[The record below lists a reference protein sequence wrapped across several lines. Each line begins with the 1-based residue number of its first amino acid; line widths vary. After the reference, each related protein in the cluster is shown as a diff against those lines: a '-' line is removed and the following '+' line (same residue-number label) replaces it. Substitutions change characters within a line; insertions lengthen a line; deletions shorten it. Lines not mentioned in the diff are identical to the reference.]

1 MSGTRSD
8 WRYDRLTNVMMKPS
22 SLKRRIGV
30 SDDPGALKPSLAQCL
45 EAVLEQADGL
55 IDDVLTGL
63 DISVAKAKT
72 LNSRD
77 NNPATALAIE
87 LLLHQ
92 RAGVRTTFV
101 AQLRAAIFQGGGP
114 DANYGKNMMSFD
126 SLQLLEEEQLD
137 ENIEVARALQEI
149 SISVDEALPP
159 LDALMSTMLGWITIQ
174 SQINPLRP
182 QLFVRAL
189 RETLAVHVGD
199 VDARGAI
206 IGPASGRMG
215 VGLQKLYKEISDWLR
230 SFGVEPAGITSAAV
244 APGAVTKPGAAQS
257 SVARTLLTLDRLRKL
272 LAGELDDN
280 GNLVPRNPQDFL
292 HTVPA
297 SLETLQDLKQVDAM
311 VKRLSKK
318 AAKDAGDPSIA
329 RKPRKVAQT
338 SKQLGK
344 QLGEE
349 VARMMLDNLVE
360 DERLLPRVRDL
371 LQALEPVL
379 LPLTKT
385 DARFFSD
392 RLHPARQFLDRVTHR
407 SLGYT
412 SEQDEGFPKFMKS
425 VEDAIVALTENAGAG
440 GDLAPFGLALQ
451 RLEEIWAREDK
462 AQRKRREEG
471 ARTLL
476 HAEQRNMLAQRLSVE
491 FREKTVGKEVPQM
504 VVDFLGGAWAQ
515 AVAELQLTHPDGT
528 PDPYGFLKLVDEL
541 IWSVQPSVARR
552 NRTRLVEMVPRMLGQ
567 LRQGLQLID
576 FPAERISVLFDE
588 LIALHEKAL
597 EGIIRLKAPPVEL
610 EPPVLGAAE
619 EVQALP
625 EDAGDSEFWL
635 ADNEATEAGY
645 LQEEAVMPM
654 DLGATADA
662 AKEAPPATMAEL
674 NTGAWIELMLDG
686 NWVRAQLTW
695 ASPHRT
701 LFMFTSRG
709 GLAHSMSRRTMDR
722 LRSQGMIKIV
732 SDGHVVDNALDAVA
746 RTALRNTLDKNS

>member
-1 MSGTRSD
+1 M
-8 WRYDRLTNVMMKPS
+8 LKPPP
-22 SLKRRIGV
+22 LKRRIGV

-45 EAVLEQADGL
+45 EAVLDQADGL

-63 DISVAKAKT
+63 DIALAK
-72 LNSRD
+72 SR
-77 NNPATALAIE
+77 TAPGRGDPSPHTTLAIE
-87 LLLHQ
+87 LLVRQ
-92 RAGVRTTFV
+92 RAAVRKTFV
-101 AQLRAAIFQGGGP
+101 AQLRAAVFQGGGP
-114 DANYGKNMMSFD
+114 DANFGKNMMSFE

-159 LDALMSTMLGWITIQ
+159 LDALMSTLLGWITIQ
-174 SQINPLRP
+174 AQINPLRP

-189 RETLAVHVGD
+189 RETIAAHVGD

-215 VGLQKLYKEISDWLR
+215 VGLQKLYKEITDWLR
-230 SFGVEPAGITSAAV
+230 SYGVEPAGITSAAV
-244 APGAVTKPGAAQS
+244 APGAVTKVGAAQS
-257 SVARTLLTLDRLRKL
+257 SVAKTLLTLDRLRKL

-297 SLETLQDLKQVDAM
+297 SLESLQDLKQVDAM
-311 VKRLSKK
+311 VQRLTRK
-318 AAKDAGDPSIA
+318 ARSSGDDTVV

-344 QLGEE
+344 ELGEE

-412 SEQDEGFPKFMKS
+412 TEQDEGFPKFLKS

-440 GDLAPFGLALQ
+440 GDMAPFGLALQ
-451 RLEEIWAREDK
+451 RLEEIWTREDK
-462 AQRKRREEG
+462 AQRKRREE
-471 ARTLL
+471 AAKALL
-476 HAEQRNMLAQRLSVE
+476 HAEQRNMLAQRLSQE
-491 FREKTVGKEVPQM
+491 FRDKAQGKEVPQL

-528 PDPYGFLKLVDEL
+528 PDPYGFLNLVDEL

-567 LRQGLQLID
+567 LRQGLHLID
-576 FPAERISVLFDE
+576 YPAERISLLFDE

-597 EGIIRLKAPPVEL
+597 EGIRIKAPTVEL
-610 EPPVLGAAE
+610 PMPGLSGAEAERQIEPE
-619 EVQALP
+619 EVA
-625 EDAGDSEFWL
+625 DSEFWL
-635 ADNEATEAGY
+635 AGHEADESGY
-645 LQEEAVMPM
+645 LPEEAIMPM
-654 DLGATADA
+654 DLGARPEGGDA
-662 AKEAPPATMAEL
+662 PKTPTSVGEL

-686 NWVRAQLTW
+686 NWIRAQLTW

-709 GLAHSMSRRTMDR
+709 GLAHSMSRRTMER
-722 LRSQGMIKIV
+722 LRGQGMIKIV

-746 RTALRNTLDKNS
+746 QTALRNTLDKNG

>member
-1 MSGTRSD
+1 MVT
-8 WRYDRLTNVMMKPS
+8 S

-30 SDDPGALKPSLAQCL
+30 SDDPGALKPSLGQCL
-45 EAVLEQADGL
+45 DAVLGQAEGI
-55 IDDVLTGL
+55 IDDVLTSL
-63 DISVAKAKT
+63 DLLVVK
-72 LNSRD
+72 SRAGTTGRGGSLTPD
-77 NNPATALAIE
+77 SLLAIE
-87 LLLHQ
+87 LLVKQ
-92 RAGVRTTFV
+92 RLAFRQTFV
-101 AQLRAAIFQGGGP
+101 ARLRDAVYGGGGP
-114 DANYGKNMMSFD
+114 DAGYATQLMSFE

-159 LDALMSTMLGWITIQ
+159 LDALMSTLLGWITVQ
-174 SQINPLRP
+174 PQINPLRP

-189 RETLAVHVGD
+189 REAIAAHVGD

-215 VGLQKLYKEISDWLR
+215 VGLQKLYREITDWLR
-230 SFGVEPAGITSAAV
+230 SFGVEPAGITSSAV
-244 APGAVTKPGAAQS
+244 APGALGKPGGQPS
-257 SVARTLLTLDRLRKL
+257 TVARTLLTLDRLRKL

-280 GNLVPRNPQDFL
+280 GNIMPRNPQDFL

-311 VKRLSKK
+311 VKRLTRK
-318 AAKDAGDPSIA
+318 AKSSGDDTVV

-344 QLGEE
+344 ELGEE

-379 LPLTKT
+379 LPLTKS

-392 RLHPARQFLDRVTHR
+392 RQHPARQFLDRVTHR

-412 SEQDEGFPKFMKS
+412 TEQDEGFPKFMKS
-425 VEDAIVALTENAGAG
+425 VEDAIVALTEHAGAD
-440 GDLAPFGLALQ
+440 GDMAPFGLALQ

-462 AQRKRREEG
+462 AQRKRREEA
-471 ARTLL
+471 ARALL
-476 HAEQRNMLAQRLSVE
+476 HAEQRNMLAQRLSFE
-491 FREKTVGKEVPQM
+491 FREKAHGKEVPQL

-528 PDPYGFLKLVDEL
+528 PDPYGFLTLVDEL

-567 LRQGLQLID
+567 LRQGLHLID
-576 FPAERISVLFDE
+576 YPAERISLLFDE

-597 EGIIRLKAPPVEL
+597 EGVRLKVPEVTLPPVGES
-610 EPPVLGAAE
+610 G
-619 EVQALP
+619 P
-625 EDAGDSEFWL
+625 ESERQISPDESPDSEFWL
-635 ADNEATEAGY
+635 ADHEANESGY
-645 LQEEAVMPM
+645 LPEEAVMPM
-654 DLGATADA
+654 DLGATA
-662 AKEAPPATMAEL
+662 EASRETPKAPASVGEL

-686 NWVRAQLTW
+686 NWIRAQLTW

-722 LRSQGMIKIV
+722 LRAQGMIKLV

-746 RTALRNTLDKNS
+746 QTALRNTLDKNG

>member
-1 MSGTRSD
+1 
-8 WRYDRLTNVMMKPS
+8 MMKVTP
-22 SLKRRIGV
+22 LKRRIGV
-30 SDDPGALKPSLAQCL
+30 SDDPGALKPTLAQCL
-45 EAVLEQADGL
+45 EAVLGQADGL

-72 LNSRD
+72 MGPRGD
-77 NNPATALAIE
+77 ANPATTLAIE
-87 LLLHQ
+87 LLVRQ
-92 RAGVRTTFV
+92 RVAFRQTFS
-101 AQLRAAIFQGGGP
+101 ARLREAIFMGGGP
-114 DANYGKNMMSFD
+114 DANYGKDLMSFE

-159 LDALMSTMLGWITIQ
+159 LDALMSTLLGWITVQ
-174 SQINPLRP
+174 AQINPLRP
-182 QLFVRAL
+182 QLFVKAL
-189 RETLAVHVGD
+189 REAIAAHVGD

-230 SFGVEPAGITSAAV
+230 SYGVEPAGITSSAI
-244 APGAVTKPGAAQS
+244 APGAVVKPGGQPS
-257 SVARTLLTLDRLRKL
+257 TVAKTLLTLDRLRKL

-280 GNLVPRNPQDFL
+280 GNIIQRNPQDFL

-311 VKRLSKK
+311 VKRLTKK
-318 AAKDAGDPSIA
+318 AKASGDDTVV

-344 QLGEE
+344 ELGEE

-360 DERLLPRVRDL
+360 DERLLPKVRDL

-392 RLHPARQFLDRVTHR
+392 KQHPARLFLDRVTHR

-425 VEDAIVALTENAGAG
+425 VEDSIVALTENAGAS
-440 GDLAPFGLALQ
+440 GDMAPFGLALQ
-451 RLEEIWAREDK
+451 RLEEIWTREDK
-462 AQRKRREEG
+462 AQRKRREEA
-471 ARTLL
+471 ARALL
-476 HAEQRNMLAQRLSVE
+476 HAEQRNMLAQRLSLE
-491 FREKTVGKEVPQM
+491 FREKTHGKEVPQM

-528 PDPYGFLKLVDEL
+528 PDPYGFLNLVDEL

-567 LRQGLQLID
+567 LRQGLHLID
-576 FPAERISVLFDE
+576 YPPERISLLFDE

-597 EGIIRLKAPPVEL
+597 EGVRLKMPEAELPPVADNGPASEMQ
-610 EPPVLGAAE
+610 V
-619 EVQALP
+619 LP
-625 EDAGDSEFWL
+625 EETQDSEFWL
-635 ADNEATEAGY
+635 ADHEANESGY
-645 LQEEAVMPM
+645 LPEEAVMPL
-654 DLGATADA
+654 DLGATPDA
-662 AKEAPPATMAEL
+662 PGEPPKTPVSVGEL

-686 NWVRAQLTW
+686 VWVRAQLTW

-709 GLAHSMSRRTMDR
+709 GLAHSMSRRTMER
-722 LRSQGMIKIV
+722 LRSQGMIKLV

-746 RTALRNTLDKNS
+746 RTALRNTLDKND

>member
-1 MSGTRSD
+1 
-8 WRYDRLTNVMMKPS
+8 MMKPPP
-22 SLKRRIGV
+22 LKRRIGV
-30 SDDPGALKPSLAQCL
+30 SDDPGALKPTLAQCL

-63 DISVAKAKT
+63 DMSIAKVKSQS
-72 LNSRD
+72 SRD
-77 NNPATALAIE
+77 HNPETTLAIE
-87 LLLHQ
+87 LLVRQ
-92 RAGVRTTFV
+92 RPSVRKTFV
-101 AQLRAAIFQGGGP
+101 ALLRAAIFQGGGP
-114 DANYGKNMMSFD
+114 DANYGKNMMSFE

-159 LDALMSTMLGWITIQ
+159 LDALMSTLLGWITIQ

-189 RETLAVHVGD
+189 RETIAAHVGD

-215 VGLQKLYKEISDWLR
+215 VGLQKLYKEITDWLR
-230 SFGVEPAGITSAAV
+230 SFGVEPAGVTAAAV

-257 SVARTLLTLDRLRKL
+257 SVAKTLLTLDRLRKL
-272 LAGELDDN
+272 LAGELDDH
-280 GNLVPRNPQDFL
+280 GNLMPRNPQDFL

-318 AAKDAGDPSIA
+318 AARDASDPA
-329 RKPRKVAQT
+329 TAGKPRKVAQT

-344 QLGEE
+344 ELGEE

-392 RLHPARQFLDRVTHR
+392 RLHPARKFLDRVTHR

-412 SEQDEGFPKFMKS
+412 SEHDEGFPKFMKS
-425 VEDAIVALTENAGAG
+425 VEDAIVALTEHAGVS
-440 GDLAPFGLALQ
+440 GDMAPFGLALQ

-462 AQRKRREEG
+462 AQKKRREEG
-471 ARTLL
+471 AKTLL
-476 HAEQRNMLAQRLSVE
+476 HAEQRNMLAQRLSAE
-491 FREKTVGKEVPQM
+491 FREKALGKEVPPM
-504 VVDFLGGAWAQ
+504 VTDFLGGPWAQ
-515 AVAELQLTHPDGT
+515 AVAELQLSHPDGT
-528 PDPYGFLKLVDEL
+528 PDPYGFLNLVDEL

-552 NRTRLVEMVPRMLGQ
+552 NRARLVEMVPRMLGQ

-597 EGIIRLKAPPVEL
+597 EGIRIKAPPVEL
-610 EPPVLGAAE
+610 EPPVPDIAE
-619 EVQALP
+619 VAQETP
-625 EDAGDSEFWL
+625 DDAGDSEFWL
-635 ADNEATEAGY
+635 ADHEANEAGY
-645 LQEEAVMPM
+645 LPEESVMPM
-654 DLGATADA
+654 DLGVTADA
-662 AKEAPPATMAEL
+662 ARDPTPATVGEL

-686 NWVRAQLTW
+686 NWIRAQLTW

-709 GLAHSMSRRTMDR
+709 GLAHSMSRRTLER
-722 LRSQGMIKIV
+722 LRSQGMIKLV

-746 RTALRNTLDKNS
+746 RTALRNTLDKNA